1 MNYYSVIKVN
11 CFKTPLKLTV
21 IKIINIFERG
31 DLSFISADG
40 FYLTKKMPYW
50 SNFQYG
56 IL

>member
-1 MNYYSVIKVN
+1 MNYYSAIKVN

-21 IKIINIFERG
+21 IKIINILERG